1 MTSKLAVQGGSA
13 IRKLPWPRWPA
24 SSSQTVNNLL
34 TVLESGRWSIS
45 GPYRGVTS
53 FEQLFAQAFARY
65 TGAGYCVPAS
75 CGTASLSM
83 ALEALGVGAGDEVIV
98 PAISW
103 VASASA
109 VLGINAVPV
118 LTDVNPQT
126 GCMDVDAVKRA
137 ITPRCRTIT
146 VVHLGSAV
154 ADVKGLLTV
163 AKENGLPLIE
173 DCAQAHG
180 ACFAGR
186 HVGTF
191 GSAGTF
197 SMQHSKLL
205 TSGEGGAV
213 ITHDETIAN
222 RLSHLRAD
230 GRNLASAPPPIDHME
245 LVETAALMGSNYCLS
260 EFHAAILL
268 AQMEKLDA
276 ENALRRRNA
285 SYLDTLVRQTGCPP
299 QQTTPGTT
307 ERVYYHYAIGLP
319 DAVLARASVQQV
331 ANALSAE
338 LSLPCKPMYTVL
350 NACPL
355 YQPASRRRFTLSEDF
370 QTAVQPQR
378 FNLPQA
384 EEFARSHVTLP
395 HRALLAEQEDMVDIQ
410 QALDKILR
418 YAHCL

>member
-1 MTSKLAVQGGSA
+1 MTSRLAVHGGSA
-13 IRKLPWPRWPA
+13 IRKHPWPRWPA

-34 TVLESGRWSIS
+34 TVLESSRWSIS
-45 GPYRGVTS
+45 GPYRGVMC
-53 FEQLFAQAFARY
+53 FEQQFAQAFARY
-65 TGAGYCVPAS
+65 TGAGYCVPAA

-109 VLGINAVPV
+109 VLGINAIPV
-118 LTDVNPQT
+118 LTDVDAQT
-126 GCMDVDAVKRA
+126 GCLDVEAVKRA
-137 ITPRCRTIT
+137 ITPRCRAIT

-154 ADVKGLLTV
+154 ADVKGLLSL
-163 AKENGLPLIE
+163 ANEHGLPLVE

-180 ACFAGR
+180 ARFAGQ

-213 ITHDETIAN
+213 ITQDADLAK

-230 GRNLASAPPPIDHME
+230 GRSLASAPPPIDGME

-268 AQMEKLDA
+268 AQLEKLDA
-276 ENALRRRNA
+276 ENAVRRRNA
-285 SYLDTLVRQTGCPP
+285 SYLDTLVRQTGCTP
-299 QQTTPGTT
+299 QHTTPGTT
-307 ERVYYHYAIGLP
+307 ERVYYQYVIGLP
-319 DAVLARASVQQV
+319 AAALEHASIEQW

-338 LSLPCKPMYTVL
+338 LSLPCKPMYAAL

-355 YQPASRRRFTLSEDF
+355 YQPASRRRFILSEHF

-384 EEFARSHVTLP
+384 EQFARSHLTLP

-410 QALDKILR
+410 HALDKLLR
-418 YAHCL
+418 SAHCL